1 MVQMG
6 SVWGSRRI
14 MLRTLVFGGWKLDL
28 GLNKSEPEVGEIVVL
43 ICWLYRIQ

>member
-6 SVWGSRRI
+6 SIWGSRRI
-14 MLRTLVFGGWKLDL
+14 MLRTLGFGGWKLDL
-28 GLNKSEPEVGEIVVL
+28 GLNKVGEIVVL